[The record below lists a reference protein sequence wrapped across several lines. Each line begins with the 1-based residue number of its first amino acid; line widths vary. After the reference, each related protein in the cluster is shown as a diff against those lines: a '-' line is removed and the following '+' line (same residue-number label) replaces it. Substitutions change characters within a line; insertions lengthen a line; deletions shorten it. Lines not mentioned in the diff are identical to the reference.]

1 MVKGNVKK
9 LNYLSSMVGNQQIM
23 PKNKKPI
30 SSNTNV
36 LFRVTLE
43 SQSLELK
50 IIASGE
56 GKVKVGVLIISVTN
70 LVE

>member
-1 MVKGNVKK
+1 MYD
-9 LNYLSSMVGNQQIM
+9 LEFHM
-23 PKNKKPI
+23 
-30 SSNTNV
+30 
-36 LFRVTLE
+36 E

-56 GKVKVGVLIISVTN
+56 GNVKVRVLIISVTN